1 MSKTTE
7 YITKPG
13 DRWDL
18 IAYKAYGT
26 TDSIT
31 LGDGT
36 QVNAMSYIIRFN
48 PGLPITDTLQEGLLL
63 RIPVIENASIKTTAD
78 LLPPWKR

>member
-1 MSKTTE
+1 MSATE

-18 IAYKAYGT
+18 IAYKAYG
-26 TDSIT
+26 SFGVIT
-31 LGDGT
+31 LADGT
-36 QVNAMSYIIRFN
+36 QVNAMSYLIAAN
-48 PGLPITDTLQEGLLL
+48 PDIAIDDVLDEGLLL
-63 RIPVIENASIKTTAD
+63 QVPIIPTSSVQTDDS